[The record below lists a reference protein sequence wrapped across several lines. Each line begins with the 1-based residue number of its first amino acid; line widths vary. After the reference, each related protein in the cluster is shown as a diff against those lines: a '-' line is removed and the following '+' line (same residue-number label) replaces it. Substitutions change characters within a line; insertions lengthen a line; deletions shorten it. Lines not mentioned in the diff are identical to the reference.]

1 MLYERAKAHFARGDA
16 EAAEATFTALLS
28 RTRAGAPSGARTLAN
43 RAACRLR
50 LGKLAECED
59 DCTAALELSMRNL
72 RAGIGDN
79 ALADRMRLKLYVR
92 RAEARRRRADFK
104 GAAEDARAARK
115 AASADDTGVRRH
127 VSEQER
133 EGVERMTHRM
143 AVEAVAHM
151 KKK

>member
-1 MLYERAKAHFARGDA
+1 
-16 EAAEATFTALLS
+16 
-28 RTRAGAPSGARTLAN
+28 
-43 RAACRLR
+43 
-50 LGKLAECED
+50 
-59 DCTAALELSMRNL
+59 
-72 RAGIGDN
+72 
-79 ALADRMRLKLYVR
+79 MRLKLYVR

-115 AASADDTGVRRH
+115 AASVDDGVNRH

-133 EGVERMTHRM
+133 EGIERMTHRM